1 MNPGTPLGSARGT
14 DTQTGNNDQSTP
26 SDVAAVGN
34 NYKGGSA
41 NWDRSCFISSSSS
54 SFSLQLQ
61 DGRTVKIDD
70 AGNQRISSQLQSTGR
85 VSTMNKVFRVK
96 ITGSLEGDTIHI
108 TDIQM

>member
-1 MNPGTPLGSARGT
+1 MAAGTSTGNARGT
-14 DTQTGNNDQSTP
+14 DTQAGNNDRYTP

-34 NYKGGSA
+34 KYQGGSA
-41 NWDRSCFISSSSS
+41 NWDRSCFISSSSNA
-54 SFSLQLQ
+54 FSLQLQ

-70 AGNQRISSQLQSTGR
+70 AGNQRINSQLQSTGR